1 MRVPIWLS
9 AAISALVVVQVV
21 AAVPAVA
28 FQGNPSLDPE
38 PPFVVCHDQ
47 RYALCAS
54 ASCAVYNG
62 VAYCRCDVMRGDS
75 ISLQLD
81 VPTPTGEANVCDVM
95 AQGKTDGFLVS
106 TYSLPAEALKG
117 GSAAVYT
124 CPGTANEGSGVPA
137 PVAYG
142 QCDGGIC
149 VTSTAIW
156 ASDADAG
163 LEVICSCPISTAAT
177 QGSANALGW
186 QGFGPYHPQAPVGK
200 RCDPSGC
207 AACSVANP
215 TANGSIIPVGAPTGG
230 GRFLTLR
237 LTGSNPDLNECLC
250 ECPAGKPCTVRSDT
264 TP

>member
-1 MRVPIWLS
+1 MRITGWFS
-9 AAISALVVVQVV
+9 AVISAMVTVQLV

-28 FQGNPSLDPE
+28 APE

-54 ASCAVYNG
+54 ASCTVYNG
-62 VAYCRCDVMRGDS
+62 VAYCTCDVMKGDS

-81 VPTPTGEANVCDVM
+81 VATPTGEANVCDVM
-95 AQGKTDGFLVS
+95 AQGKSQGFLVS
-106 TYSLPAEALKG
+106 TYSLPADAVKG
-117 GSAAVYT
+117 GSEAVYT
-124 CPGTANEGSGVPA
+124 CPGPDNAGGGVPA

-149 VTSTAIW
+149 SIRTAKM
-156 ASDADAG
+156 ADG
-163 LEVICSCPISTAAT
+163 SLHKEIVCSCPISTAAT
-177 QGSANALGW
+177 QGSSNALGY
-186 QGFGPYHPQAPVGK
+186 QVFGPYHPQAPVGK

-207 AACSVANP
+207 ASCGVANP
-215 TANGSIIPVGAPTGG
+215 TDNGSVIPVGAPTGG

-237 LTGSNPDLNECLC
+237 LTGSDPALNECLC
-250 ECPAGKPCTVRSDT
+250 ECPVGQPCTVRSDT